1 MQNISSQ
8 DFYQETH
15 FNPET
20 KNQIWMSQIADSHDN
35 ICNCNHPFA
44 HLLASIF
51 PPGHR
56 DRDLTI
62 NQILYRDYQEKCHS
76 GGVEEKSLGLA
87 DGDTAAAAGTSGEK
101 RKEEEDYP
109 EEELDAM
116 LAAAM
121 EENAR

>member
-15 FNPET
+15 FNAET
-20 KNQIWMSQIADSHDN
+20 KNQIWMSQIADAHDN
-35 ICNCNHPFA
+35 FCNCSHPFA

-76 GGVEEKSLGLA
+76 GGVEERSLGLA
-87 DGDTAAAAGTSGEK
+87 GGDTAAAAGTSGQK

-121 EENAR
+121 QENAR

>member
-1 MQNISSQ
+1 MQNIGAQ

-15 FNPET
+15 FNSET

-35 ICNCNHPFA
+35 ICCCDHPFA

-51 PPGHR
+51 PAGHR

-62 NQILYRDYQEKCHS
+62 NQILHRDYQEKCHS
-76 GGVEEKSLGLA
+76 GGVEERSHGLA
-87 DGDTAAAAGTSGEK
+87 GGDTAAAAGPPEEE
-101 RKEEEDYP
+101 RKGEEDYP